1 MAAKAGCTAFRKLM
15 RRYPGFTLEPTG
27 SSHMVIIDPDGCPVR
42 QANGRRFTI
51 TCSPRNPDKAAK
63 EIVRQLRALGIEG
76 RA

>member
-27 SSHMVIIDPDGCPVR
+27 NSHMCLVDPTGSLVRHSDGR
-42 QANGRRFTI
+42 KFTI
-51 TCSPRNPDKAAK
+51 TSSPRNQDKAAK
-63 EIVRQLRALGIEG
+63 EIIRQLSALGIEG